1 MVKIMKTP
9 IKMYDLGG
17 KPHYFRK
24 HPKWIR
30 QKKNSK
36 VERLLPEVKSAA
48 LELQPVAVP
57 CIGTAGGWGVGP
69 KVVRWKTC
77 EKTHWD
83 VDGT

>member
-1 MVKIMKTP
+1 MN
-9 IKMYDLGG
+9 L
-17 KPHYFRK
+17 
-24 HPKWIR
+24 
-30 QKKNSK
+30 QKKKSK